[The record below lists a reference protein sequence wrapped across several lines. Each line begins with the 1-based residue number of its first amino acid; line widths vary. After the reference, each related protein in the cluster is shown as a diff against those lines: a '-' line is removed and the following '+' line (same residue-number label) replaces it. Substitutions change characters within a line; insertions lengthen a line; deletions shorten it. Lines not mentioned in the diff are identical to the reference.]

1 MYFSGLKSKESSH
14 VTLGR
19 GGCLLEERVDAR
31 GRGGVGARKPA
42 CSADA

>member
-1 MYFSGLKSKESSH
+1 M
-14 VTLGR
+14 TLGR

-42 CSADA
+42 QLMHDDDCKGRK